1 MRHTVTTLLA
11 ALFLVV
17 SGPVDAAGTT
27 LRIATVAPAGS
38 SFHKSLQEL
47 AAQWRQAPGG
57 GVTLDVYPGTQGG
70 EAQIARRMRVGQ
82 LQGAMLTANGLGEIH
97 RESTALQLMPMMFRD
112 WDEVDYV
119 RENLSDRL
127 ENGLLESG
135 YVVLFWGDAGW
146 VRFFS
151 TRPIRS
157 GDDLRSMHVYA
168 DGNDPA
174 ALSLMRDY
182 YTPVPLDPDKIL
194 LGLRNDMIDAVPMP
208 AFLANFMQV
217 AVEAPYMLDMRW
229 VPIVGAM
236 VVTRRAWES
245 LPAETR
251 EFLLRTGR
259 EAGVKIRAQARA
271 EDEAAIDAMRSKQKL
286 QVVPFTPQAEA
297 EWRGHVERIY
307 PRLRGSVVPAATYDA
322 VVDALRSYQRKTA
335 AAGPAGTNGG
345 RGGG

>member
-1 MRHTVTTLLA
+1 MRLSLSTLLA
-11 ALFLVV
+11 TLALLLA
-17 SGPVDAAGTT
+17 GTAGAAGTT
-27 LRIATVAPAGS
+27 LRIGTVAPAGS

-47 AAQWRQAPGG
+47 AAQWRNAPGG
-57 GVTLDVYPGTQGG
+57 GVVLDIFPGTQGG

-82 LQGAMLTANGLGEIH
+82 LQGAVLTANGLGEIH

-119 RENLSDRL
+119 REALRDQL
-127 ENGLLESG
+127 EKGLLEAG

-151 TRPIRS
+151 TRPIRTS
-157 GDDLRSMHVYA
+157 DDLKSMHVYA

-174 ALSLMRDY
+174 ALRLMRDY

-217 AVEAPYMLDMRW
+217 AGEAPYMLDMRW

-251 EFLLRTGR
+251 EYMLRTGR

-271 EDEAAIDAMRSKQKL
+271 EDEAAIDAMRAKQKL
-286 QVVPFTPQAEA
+286 QVVPFTPEAEA
-297 EWRGHVERIY
+297 EWRGQVERIY
-307 PRLRGSVVPAATYDA
+307 PKLRGGVVPEATYDA
-322 VVDALRSYQRKTA
+322 AVTALQAYRRKA
-335 AAGPAGTNGG
+335 AAAQPAAGNGAPS
-345 RGGG
+345 GG